1 MMRGTCR
8 ISDSVRGGGSSLTW
22 WPTTFVTR
30 QLLVPS
36 PTYLEIIYDFV
47 GLTKLVAC
55 HFWVLSRTYF
65 EILYDLVGSK
75 ILLLAIRGFCPQL
88 LLKYY
93 MAQQVNRVSDTKFMW
108 ATTFVTC
115 QMLVPSPTYFEII
128 YDLVG
133 STKLVACHLW
143 VPSPT
148 YFEILYDLAGLKKFV
163 ACHSWV
169 LSPTYV
175 EIPYDPASQ

>member
-55 HFWVLSRTYF
+55 HFWVPSPTYF

-175 EIPYDPASQ
+175 EIPYDPATQ